1 MPQPPSSNFA
11 MNKYFMVFLQTI
23 NFFFTGYFL
32 YYSFKTVRV
41 TNWNYV
47 IVCSIAIF
55 VTFVLL
61 CIRKW
66 KISSMEVPGKRDR
79 KLLKTGYGM
88 LALCG
93 IIPQFLVLPYKGN
106 PMILLCTATICNL
119 LPYIL
124 LPMFILKHSYTG
136 RHPKSCIKTF
146 TLALHYLTA
155 GITTIFGFGR
165 NITKEEFDMMK
176 SIIWF
181 FTIFF
186 SCYSAEF
193 ISMMIDGIWLEGE
206 EEEDEEDLEIGP
218 NAFLLDPPEPEPRLY
233 RSKTMPVVPRN
244 HPTQEP
250 YLEPELPRIS
260 SSTNPKCNVCTQ
272 EFSSQIIPRFLVGC
286 GHTICHGCAGNLLKL
301 EREYILCPFCREQ
314 TNVPGGVVEV
324 LPKNFAILEMI
335 H

>member
-124 LPMFILKHSYTG
+124 LPMFVLKHSYTG

-206 EEEDEEDLEIGP
+206 EEEEEEDLEIG
-218 NAFLLDPPEPEPRLY
+218 
-233 RSKTMPVVPRN
+233 
-244 HPTQEP
+244 
-250 YLEPELPRIS
+250 
-260 SSTNPKCNVCTQ
+260 STNPKCNVCTQ

-286 GHTICHGCAGNLLKL
+286 GHTICHGCAETLLKL
-301 EREYILCPFCREQ
+301 DREYILCPFCREQ